1 MGKGDELFAER
12 WKLNFWWWAHCR
24 VYRSRNTMLYSWS
37 SYKVI
42 KFYKSSYPIKIKRN
56 KKNTET
62 HRREMTC
69 SSFVVW
75 FKIQIPWLQFVF
87 WSRSGTGVPGVIQ
100 TMANCQD
107 CLPARLLELDGFSLE
122 AMPEEQEVRD
132 KRKKWE
138 VSPPASLKPLL
149 NISNAPD
156 PIKGAKLSK
165 PQPLLSG
172 MDKQIPAKGSAGV
185 EVLG

>member
-1 MGKGDELFAER
+1 MIQQGPLKLLFSFLGPKDSFRLDGKESACNAGDQGSIPGSG
-12 WKLNFWWWAHCR
+12 
-24 VYRSRNTMLYSWS
+24 RSPGEGNG
-37 SYKVI
+37 
-42 KFYKSSYPIKIKRN
+42 
-56 KKNTET
+56 T
-62 HRREMTC
+62 HFSILAWT
-69 SSFVVW
+69 
-75 FKIQIPWLQFVF
+75 IPW
-87 WSRSGTGVPGVIQ
+87 R
-100 TMANCQD
+100 
-107 CLPARLLELDGFSLE
+107 EKK
-122 AMPEEQEVRD
+122 VR
-132 KRKKWE
+132 